1 MSDEQALPHSLEA
14 ERSVLGAIL
23 VSPDLMN
30 QAVGGLKPD
39 DFYRSAHR
47 HIYRA
52 MLDRFE
58 RGIAIDMVTV
68 KEKLETDGLL
78 GESGGL
84 EFLAAL
90 ADGVPRLAHLGAYL
104 DIVRD
109 KSLQR
114 NLYSAG
120 QEISRAALTGDET
133 SEQLLGE
140 AEKRVF
146 EAGGAHLTRDYKS
159 LEEVGKT
166 MEPMLERIR
175 SNLPIAGGV
184 RTGFAEMDEMTTGMH
199 PGNLWVVAAR
209 PGVGKT
215 SFALSVARNV
225 VGDGKGVLVFSLE
238 MTSEEIYMRLLCGEA
253 DLDIKKFRHSQ
264 LNHEE
269 KARML
274 EAKAQLD
281 ELPLYIDDGAG
292 TTHPLMRAKA
302 RRLAKEKQLDL
313 VIVDYL
319 QIMGST
325 SRRVENRAVEIAE
338 MSKGLKELAKDLRI
352 PVMALSQLNRASEKR
367 GENEPPLLSD
377 LRESGAIE
385 QDADLVAF
393 LQRNLRADLPAERN
407 LTDLFIAKQRNG
419 PVGRFKLTF
428 LDNRAQFVDAAP
440 FEVDSY

>member
-1 MSDEQALPHSLEA
+1 
-14 ERSVLGAIL
+14 
-23 VSPDLMN
+23 
-30 QAVGGLKPD
+30 
-39 DFYRSAHR
+39 
-47 HIYRA
+47 
-52 MLDRFE
+52 
-58 RGIAIDMVTV
+58 
-68 KEKLETDGLL
+68 
-78 GESGGL
+78 
-84 EFLAAL
+84 
-90 ADGVPRLAHLGAYL
+90 
-104 DIVRD
+104 
-109 KSLQR
+109 
-114 NLYSAG
+114 
-120 QEISRAALTGDET
+120 
-133 SEQLLGE
+133 
-140 AEKRVF
+140 VF

-184 RTGFAEMDEMTTGMH
+184 RTGFAELDEMTTGMH
-199 PGNLWVVAAR
+199 PGNLWVIAAR

-215 SFALSVARNV
+215 SFALSIARNV
-225 VGDGKGVLVFSLE
+225 VGDGKGVLLFSLE

-253 DLDIKKFRHSQ
+253 DLDIKKFRHSA
-264 LNHEE
+264 LNQEE

-302 RRLAKEKQLDL
+302 RRLAKERQLDL

-325 SRRVENRAVEIAE
+325 SKRVENRAVEIAA
-338 MSKGLKELAKDLRI
+338 MSQGLKELAKDLRL

-407 LTDLFIAKQRNG
+407 LTDVFIAKQRNG

-428 LDNRAQFVDAAP
+428 LDNRAQFADAAP